1 MEQWKM
7 KMENPWEHEAWKIYN
22 GETWKMKKGKTISS
36 GGGVPIPVKT
46 YMGSMEMS
54 VLICHIVYSV

>member
-1 MEQWKM
+1 M

-36 GGGVPIPVKT
+36 GGSPNSRKDLHGVDGNERA
-46 YMGSMEMS
+46 YLS
-54 VLICHIVYSV
+54 YSI